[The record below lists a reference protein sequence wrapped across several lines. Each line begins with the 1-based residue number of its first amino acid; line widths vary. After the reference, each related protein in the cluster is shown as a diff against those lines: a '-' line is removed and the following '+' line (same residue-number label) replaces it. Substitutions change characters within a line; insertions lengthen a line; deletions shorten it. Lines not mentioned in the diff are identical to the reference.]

1 MENSVNK
8 KTKQTKKLPPKR
20 YRYTFKLTE
29 KEQLDFNKILIKYQ
43 IKNISRFAVSCV
55 LNQKIKVVVIDQVAL
70 EFHASLTGLINHFKA
85 LGVSY
90 NILVNRSDLS
100 LDPDSQQILKDIE
113 KTTLELSKLCRVII
127 DLILDFE
134 KMIICKNSDL

>member
-1 MENSVNK
+1 MENSINK

-29 KEQLDFNKILIKYQ
+29 KEQSDFNKILVKYQ
-43 IKNISRFAVSCV
+43 IKNISRFAASCV

-70 EFHASLTGLINHFKA
+70 EFHASLTVLINHFKA

-90 NILVNRSDLS
+90 NILVNRSDLA
-100 LDPDSQQILKDIE
+100 LDSQPILKDIE
-113 KTTLELSKLCRVII
+113 RTTLELSKLCRAII

-134 KMIICKNSDL
+134 KMIICKNSDV

>member
-29 KEQLDFNKILIKYQ
+29 KEQLDFNKILVKYQ
-43 IKNISRFAVSCV
+43 IKNISRFAASCV

-70 EFHASLTGLINHFKA
+70 EFHADLTSLINHFKA

-90 NILVNRSDLS
+90 NILVNRSDLA
-100 LDPDSQQILKDIE
+100 LDSQPILKDIE
-113 KTTLELSKLCRVII
+113 KTTLELSKLCRAII

-134 KMIICKNSDL
+134 KRIICKNSDV